1 MTSGFKRMKSCQDV
15 PPFLGTTLSI
25 AIVEIG
31 TIIDAIITPTSAR
44 VISSIIS
51 PR

>member
-1 MTSGFKRMKSCQDV
+1 MNYEV

-31 TIIDAIITPTSAR
+31 TIIEAIIIPTSAS
-44 VISSIIS
+44 VSDILFT
-51 PR
+51 